1 MLCLHFNGYLTSIFI
16 HLVLCIISFS
26 LWLQVTL
33 FYFATQTSVFGDR
46 CLLSVLGLRSVFC
59 DLSVD
64 KNVILKRVWQNTVW
78 GCRLH
83 LFRLGWGFAV
93 ASCENGKENSDSR
106 KGWEFLIRGA
116 RYYVRFCSVELVKF
130 YIVINFRDESNGVMK
145 WNLLKNIATAILP
158 VKKKILQLKPVSPI
172 KLRTG
177 CIKALDFA

>member
-1 MLCLHFNGYLTSIFI
+1 VSLLKGVTCLGYRVNVEKRALSPFVVAKLFFRSVACLHLNEHLVSMSV
-16 HLVLCIISFS
+16 HLVLRIISFS

-33 FYFATQTSVFGDR
+33 FYFATQTSVFSDG

-83 LFRLGWGFAV
+83 LFRLGWGLVV

-106 KGWEFLIRGA
+106 KGWEFLDHRSKVLREILFRG
-116 RYYVRFCSVELVKF
+116 
-130 YIVINFRDESNGVMK
+130 
-145 WNLLKNIATAILP
+145 
-158 VKKKILQLKPVSPI
+158 VS
-172 KLRTG
+172 
-177 CIKALDFA
+177 